1 MSQKGHI
8 DGIRLRVLGHRGKIL
23 ILVVLFL
30 AGSAC
35 FTGLSAQGKPSL
47 QGQQQQSKPSQQEQ
61 QQQSKPSQQEQ
72 QQQSKPS
79 QQWLDQKYSMFIH
92 FGLYSVYGGV
102 YDGKPV
108 TSGYSEQIQSFAGI
122 SSDGYSVTATRF
134 NPVNWDPDAV
144 VALAKRAGM
153 RSIVFTAKHHDG
165 FCLYHSLH
173 TGFNIVD
180 ATPYGR
186 DLLKEL
192 AEACERGGLGFG
204 VYFSLID
211 WHFPQAYPISGHNAD
226 PLTPEHYRFN
236 LAQVE
241 ELMTRY
247 GTISEIW
254 FDMGS
259 LTPEQSR
266 GLYALV
272 NRLQP
277 GCMVSGRLGNDAG
290 DFCVMADNDC
300 PGYQLAVPWQTAASA
315 FRETWGYRSW
325 QERGALQPKVEE
337 KIGSLVQVI
346 GRGGNYLLN
355 IGPRGDGSLVEFEQA
370 LLEGVGDWV
379 KVNAEAIYGT
389 RANPFGQIFS
399 WGEVTA
405 RKDTLYLFVKRDYAG
420 RQIELPLVEGV
431 VSNVN
436 VLASGQ
442 EVSFWPAGH
451 EEEKRS
457 AGNEEKIQPAWD
469 KEKRSAGKGN
479 RGLSINMPEQFSSC
493 HEVLRV
499 TFRNGF
505 KVIPFRVVR
514 DNILTA
520 RNAMP
525 RYGYSSLNYYAGYKS
540 LIAYHWAFTS
550 EKREINPEIL
560 FTENEKGKTLCIE
573 IDGTTQEI
581 TLDSPLC
588 RTETSG
594 INTVITETN
603 SAIPAA
609 NKVTQETSSVTWGN
623 LYRKPGRGVFGF
635 LEEETAGALAVAGA
649 AASAET
655 GAEAGSVAEAGTGAA
670 AGLIDP
676 GQGWEQ
682 VAGFAYGKKHLIP
695 LGQRKSVVF
704 MQEILSDREQTVA
717 VEIGSGNAVYMLLN
731 GEYLTAHFSPERVS
745 YQTEMVLLPLQ
756 KGNNQLVIKYYNG
769 FESELHFSITPLEE
783 WKIYSQ
789 KLSPVTLSTEG
800 IHSLSIRESNPV
812 SITAPLR
819 MHNVQ
824 IKCL

>member
-1 MSQKGHI
+1 MSQKEHI
-8 DGIRLRVLGHRGKIL
+8 DGYRLRAPGHRNKVLTLAI
-23 ILVVLFL
+23 LFL

-35 FTGLSAQGKPSL
+35 FAELLAQGKPT
-47 QGQQQQSKPSQQEQ
+47 
-61 QQQSKPSQQEQ
+61 
-72 QQQSKPS
+72 

-108 TSGYSEQIQSFAGI
+108 TRGYSEQIRSFAGI

-165 FCLYHSLH
+165 FCLYHSHH
-173 TGFNIVD
+173 TSFNMVD

-186 DLLKEL
+186 DLLMEL

-389 RANPFGQIFS
+389 RANPFGRIFP

-405 RKDTLYLFVKRDYAG
+405 REDTLYLFVKRDYAG
-420 RQIELPLVEGV
+420 RQINLPFVEGDV
-431 VSNVN
+431 KSVN
-436 VLASGQ
+436 VLSSGQ
-442 EVSFWPAGH
+442 EVKFWPAGP
-451 EEEKRS
+451 EMDKRTTRKEADYRS
-457 AGNEEKIQPAWD
+457 AGTV
-469 KEKRSAGKGN
+469 N
-479 RGLSINMPEQFSSC
+479 RGLSIMVPGTYSAC
-493 HEVLRV
+493 CEVLRV
-499 TFRNGF
+499 TFSNGY
-505 KVIPFRVVR
+505 KIIPYRIIE
-514 DNILTA
+514 DNVLTA

-540 LIAYHWAFTS
+540 LIAYHWAFKS
-550 EKREINPEIL
+550 EKSEITPEIL
-560 FTENEKGKTLCIE
+560 FTDHEKGKTICIE
-573 IDGTTQEI
+573 IEGTRQEI
-581 TLDSPLC
+581 TLDSPLYSI
-588 RTETSG
+588 ETPG
-594 INTVITETN
+594 ANTVILETG
-603 SAIPAA
+603 
-609 NKVTQETSSVTWGN
+609 SVTWDN
-623 LYRKPGRGVFGF
+623 LYRKPGRSVFGF
-635 LEEETAGALAVAGA
+635 LEEERTGALAVAG
-649 AASAET
+649 SV
-655 GAEAGSVAEAGTGAA
+655 AEAGAMVEAGTGAA

-682 VAGFAYGKKHLIP
+682 VTGFAYGKKHSIP
-695 LGQRKSVVF
+695 LEQRKSVVF
-704 MQEILSDREQTVA
+704 LQEISSDREQTVA

-745 YQTEMVLLPLQ
+745 YQSEIILLPLQ

-769 FESELHFSITPLEE
+769 FESELHYSITPLKE